1 MREIREP
8 FHVFD
13 DPMKYYTS
21 MLLDIERSKKY
32 VYLQTYRVG
41 NDSIGIK
48 FRDALTE
55 KARKGVEVKLLIDS
69 WGGNALADSF
79 FKELQENGGEVRYFE
94 KLKFN
99 LDFFTKGH
107 RRNHRKLL
115 IIDNELS
122 YIGSTNITE
131 YNINWRELVL
141 RLKSDIAL
149 KFKKIFEEDWEN
161 YNKHKLLIDKKN
173 NSRMVRHE
181 TCEILRDV
189 PSITIQ
195 RIKKRYVQ
203 LIKKAR
209 NQVLIETPYFLPG
222 YQLRKALMD
231 AAKRGVEVTII
242 IPRHSDVGLVDILRN
257 KYLGQLYKSG
267 IHFLFYIPHNLHA
280 KVMLIDDEVYSIGSS
295 NFDYRSFRYMY
306 EIVLI
311 GQRKDII
318 EQLEDHIRVTINNAH
333 AFDYERW
340 LHRPVINKFF
350 EWILL
355 PFRHLL

>member
-1 MREIREP
+1 
-8 FHVFD
+8 
-13 DPMKYYTS
+13 
-21 MLLDIERSKKY
+21 MLEDIEGAKKY
-32 VYLQTYRVG
+32 VYLQTYRIG

-48 FRDALTE
+48 FRDALTK
-55 KARKGVEVKLLIDS
+55 KAKEGVEVKVLIDS
-69 WGGNALADSF
+69 WGGNALSDNF
-79 FKELQENGGEVRYFE
+79 FKEMSAYQGVVRYFE

-99 LDFFTKGH
+99 FDFFTKGH

-115 IIDNELS
+115 IIDDHLS

-131 YNINWRELVL
+131 YNLNWRELVM
-141 RLKSDIAL
+141 RLKSDIAI
-149 KFKKIFEEDWEN
+149 KFKKIFEEDWVN
-161 YNKHKLLIDKKN
+161 YNKHKVLIDKKN
-173 NSRMVRHE
+173 NSRTMKHE

-203 LIKKAR
+203 LIQKAK
-209 NQVLIETPYFLPG
+209 NQVIIETPYFLPG
-222 YQLRKALMD
+222 YQLRKSMMD
-231 AAKRGVEVTII
+231 AAKRGVDVTVI
-242 IPRHSDVGLVDILRN
+242 IPKHSDVGLVDILRN
-257 KYLGQLYKSG
+257 KYLGQLYKNG
-267 IHFLFYIPHNLHA
+267 ISFLFYIPHNLHA
-280 KVMLIDDEVYSIGSS
+280 KVMLVDDEVYSIGSS

-311 GQRKDII
+311 GRRKDII
-318 EQLEDHIRVTINNAH
+318 EQLEKHLQETILNSQL
-333 AFDYERW
+333 FDFEKW

>member
-1 MREIREP
+1 MKEITEP
-8 FHVFD
+8 HHIFD
-13 DPMKYYTS
+13 DPIKYYTS
-21 MLLDIERSKKY
+21 MLLDIENARHFI
-32 VYLQTYRVG
+32 YLQTYRIG

-55 KARKGVEVKLLIDS
+55 KAKQGVKIKILIDS
-69 WGGNALADSF
+69 WGGKSLPDNF
-79 FKELQENGGEVRYFE
+79 FKELEEHEGKVRYFE

-99 LDFFTKGH
+99 FDFFTKGH

-115 IIDNELS
+115 IIDDEIS

-131 YNINWRELVL
+131 YNLNWRELVM
-141 RLKSDIAL
+141 RLNSDIAL
-149 KFKKIFEEDWEN
+149 NFNKLFCEDWEN
-161 YNKHKLLIDKKN
+161 FNKHKVLIDKKN
-173 NSRMVRHE
+173 NSRLVRHE

-203 LIKKAR
+203 LIKKAKD
-209 NQVLIETPYFLPG
+209 QVLIETPYFLPG

-231 AAKRGVEVTII
+231 AAKRRVEITVI
-242 IPRHSDVGLVDILRN
+242 IPKHSDVSLVDILRN
-257 KYLGQLYKSG
+257 KYLGLLYKNG
-267 IHFLFYIPHNLHA
+267 VNFLFYIPHNLHA
-280 KVMLIDDEVYSIGSS
+280 KVMLVDDEVYSIGSS

-306 EIVLI
+306 EIVVI

-318 EQLEDHIRVTINNAH
+318 EQLEEHIRETIRNSQG
-333 AFDYERW
+333 FDYEGW